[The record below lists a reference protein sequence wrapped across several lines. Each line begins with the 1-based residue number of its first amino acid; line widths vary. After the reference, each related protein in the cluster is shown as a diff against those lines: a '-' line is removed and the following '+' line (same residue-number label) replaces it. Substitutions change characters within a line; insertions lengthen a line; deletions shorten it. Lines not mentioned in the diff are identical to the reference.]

1 MMRLITT
8 RNLIILVIILFI
20 IWLTLWVLR
29 DPRVLR
35 PEATLELIPEN
46 VDLTLKNIKYTK
58 NHAGKPLWT
67 LVADSAAHS
76 MEDGITRVKNV
87 HIVFFDREDGDVE
100 ITAELGKLMP
110 EYRTVTVSSNVIVTS
125 ASGDSLHTDY
135 LEYEETSKILRTDR
149 MVKFNT
155 DYFMVSG
162 RGMRMDVVERT
173 LVLLNDVKAQF
184 GERDSL
190 LDQHCEKGICF
201 VNSREKT
208 E

>member
-1 MMRLITT
+1 MMRLITA
-8 RNLIILVIILFI
+8 RNLIILVIILI
-20 IWLTLWVLR
+20 TIWLTLRVLR
-29 DPRVLR
+29 DSRVLE
-35 PEATLELIPEN
+35 PEATLALIPEN

-58 NHAGKPLWT
+58 SHAGKPLWT
-67 LVADSAAHS
+67 LKADSAAHS

-87 HIVFFDREDGDVE
+87 HIVFFDREVGDLE
-100 ITAELGKLMP
+100 LTAELGELMP
-110 EYRTVTVSSNVIVTS
+110 EYRIVTVSSNVMVTS
-125 ASGDSLHTDY
+125 ASGDSLLTDY
-135 LEYEETSKILRTDR
+135 LEYEESSKILRTDR
-149 MVKFNT
+149 VVKFNT

-162 RGMRMDVVERT
+162 KGMRMDIGERT

-190 LDQHCEKGICF
+190 LDQHCKKGICF

>member
-1 MMRLITT
+1 M
-8 RNLIILVIILFI
+8 
-20 IWLTLWVLR
+20 TL
-29 DPRVLR
+29 RVLYNYR
-35 PEATLELIPEN
+35 VSGSEITLELIPEN
-46 VDLTLKNIKYTK
+46 VDLTLKNIKYIK

-87 HIVFFDREDGDVE
+87 HIVFFDQEAGDVE
-100 ITAELGKLMP
+100 ITAEQGKLMP
-110 EYRTVTVSSNVIVTS
+110 EYRTVTVSSNVMVTS
-125 ASGDSLHTDY
+125 ASGDSLQTDY

-149 MVKFNT
+149 RVKFNT

-173 LVLLNDVKAQF
+173 LVLHNDVKAQF
-184 GERDSL
+184 GETDSL
-190 LDQHCEKGICF
+190 LDQHCKKGICF